1 MSSPEVGESRPL
13 ADITAP
19 SASHQAVRSPETV
32 QGPEDIT
39 SQEPL
44 IDLPSFTSDEDAG
57 SVSDASLGLSL
68 GDVSTLEEVLD
79 RYKDC
84 LTTDTPLT
92 QFSPNLPCPTQERV
106 VFDKGPENTPLS
118 EESRIITRF

>member
-1 MSSPEVGESRPL
+1 M
-13 ADITAP
+13 
-19 SASHQAVRSPETV
+19 H
-32 QGPEDIT
+32 GPEDIT
-39 SQEPL
+39 SQTQL

-68 GDVSTLEEVLD
+68 GDLSTLEDVLH

-84 LTTDTPLT
+84 LTTDTPT

-106 VFDKGPENTPLS
+106 VFDDGPDSPLLS
-118 EESRIITRF
+118 EESLIVTRFSGNVSSHEEDEED